1 MTCSNYFPLFPLF
14 LRSDLPHALEN
25 KNARQDPRNYPN
37 VTIVSLCVAHCI
49 HGCEGEVAPPD
60 AHPCPRE
67 DGDPAA
73 APAVT
78 PLQLPQIRSVQRVGL
93 QAHSTNLTL

>member
-1 MTCSNYFPLFPLF
+1 MHWKIRMRDRILC
-14 LRSDLPHALEN
+14 
-25 KNARQDPRNYPN
+25 RNYPN
-37 VTIVSLCVAHCI
+37 VTIVSLCVAHRI

-93 QAHSTNLTL
+93 PAHSTNLTL